1 MRQNK
6 VGVQNSFRLF
16 GHFNLLVLLLS
27 TSLLGSTFS
36 EFKRSQAASFSKYAD
51 ERDTKFKSFLQEQW
65 SEYNAQKGMPLYEEQ
80 KPKNIIS
87 TQPTTIKSVGPKIRI
102 LVKKR
107 VPKKEIKIEEPLV
120 DVIKV
125 DIKPKI
131 DTEVTVMEVQKDINF
146 NFYGSNIGFNID
158 SNMKEANFYPRNQKG
173 IENFFDILASS
184 EYDYLIADIKRVSQ
198 NLNLND
204 WGIYLL
210 VNDISSEIFSNR
222 DNVNLLSWF
231 IFNKLGYAVKVG
243 LANKHIVMMHYSKKI
258 IYSTPNY
265 TFENKKYYVVSNY
278 SKGGVGALYSYKHD
292 YPDATKALDLSLKT
306 LPTFVNDNKSKKIS
320 FKQFGK
326 TYAVSYNYNK
336 NLIDFMAT
344 YPQADYETYFNSPLQ
359 KETYEDIARGLKRHI
374 DGKQASSAINFVLN
388 FVQKAFIY
396 EVDNQ
401 QFGRE
406 KVMFAEETLYFDK
419 SDCEDR
425 AILFAYLVK
434 KLFKVGVIGVKY
446 KDHMATALYIPM
458 PGDSVK
464 AAGRKF
470 VIADPTYINSNIGQ
484 SMPKYKSQ
492 RPDSFIV
499 IKN

>member
-1 MRQNK
+1 MQQNK
-6 VGVQNSFRLF
+6 DGVQKLFRQF
-16 GHFNLLVLLLS
+16 GRFNLLVLFLS
-27 TSLLGSTFS
+27 TSLLSSSFA
-36 EFKRSQAASFSKYAD
+36 EFKRSQAASFSKYTD

-65 SEYNAQKGMPLYEEQ
+65 SEYNAQKGIPLYEKQ
-80 KPKNIIS
+80 KPKNIVS
-87 TQPTTIKSVGPKIRI
+87 TQPTTIKSVGPKVRV
-102 LVKKR
+102 LLKKPP
-107 VPKKEIKIEEPLV
+107 PKKETEIETPIVEI
-120 DVIKV
+120 IKV

-131 DTEVTVMEVQKDINF
+131 DTEVTILEVKKDINF
-146 NFYGSNIGFNID
+146 NFYGSNLGFNID
-158 SNMKEANFYPRNQKG
+158 SQVKSANFYPRNQKG
-173 IENFFDILASS
+173 IENFFDVLASS
-184 EYDYLIADIKRVSQ
+184 DYDYLISDIQKVSK

-204 WGIYLL
+204 WAVYLL
-210 VNDISSEIFSNR
+210 VNKLSSKVFSNR
-222 DNVNLLSWF
+222 DNINLLSWF
-231 IFNKLGYAVKVG
+231 IFNKLGYAVKIG
-243 LANKHIVMMHYSKKI
+243 LSNRHIVMMHYSKKV
-258 IYSTPNY
+258 IYSTPSY
-265 TFENKKYYVVSNY
+265 TFSGKKYYVVSNY
-278 SKGGVGALYSYKHD
+278 SKGGVGSLYSYKHD
-292 YPDATKALDLSLKT
+292 YPNATKALDLSLNTLPNFVNNKQSKT
-306 LPTFVNDNKSKKIS
+306 LS
-320 FKQFGK
+320 FKQFGQS
-326 TYAVSYNYNK
+326 YGVSYNYNK

-359 KETYEDIARGLKRHI
+359 EESYDGIARGLKRYI

-388 FVQKAFIY
+388 FVQNAFIY

-458 PGDSVK
+458 PGDSVRT
-464 AAGRKF
+464 AGRKF

-499 IKN
+499 VKN